1 MNKNV
6 YDVNLCGI
14 HPIARWLVKDY
25 ITNLGGLK
33 MSRLGRNFYKLHVQ
47 QEVNSLHI
55 WVKTR
60 MLRKKSGSQR
70 GNFRNQTK
78 KAENTRECESSS
90 QSSQ

>member
-33 MSRLGRNFYKLHVQ
+33 MSRLGRNLYKLHV
-47 QEVNSLHI
+47 
-55 WVKTR
+55 
-60 MLRKKSGSQR
+60 
-70 GNFRNQTK
+70 
-78 KAENTRECESSS
+78 
-90 QSSQ
+90 